1 MEINTLGEFLQ
12 FYRIKYGFRQEK
24 VCSGICSIATLS
36 RIENGSKEV
45 DSLVAE
51 SLLGRL
57 GKEVLQFEIIL
68 NDYDYELW
76 SSRQEIQK
84 MIADGSYQKAKDK
97 IIKYRDKMPKGESVH
112 EQYCLCQEA
121 KVRFCEEAQKEELR
135 QIWWTALRL
144 TKPELEKDVAEDLL
158 YNPTETELII
168 NLLHAD
174 FPQWR
179 EKDKKKELEKLFRYV
194 EKIYSGTQKERL
206 GSQIL
211 IELIEIEQSSG
222 NYMAVINYVD
232 KAVSFISRGRGIDH
246 VAELH
251 FTKAKMLEL
260 LYHDKNEWKEQE
272 QVCKEESMMAYYV
285 FDIMEQIEE
294 KEQVQQFC
302 KDKLKWHIIE

>member
-1 MEINTLGEFLQ
+1 M
-12 FYRIKYGFRQEK
+12 
-24 VCSGICSIATLS
+24 
-36 RIENGSKEV
+36 
-45 DSLVAE
+45 
-51 SLLGRL
+51 
-57 GKEVLQFEIIL
+57 
-68 NDYDYELW
+68 
-76 SSRQEIQK
+76 
-84 MIADGSYQKAKDK
+84 
-97 IIKYRDKMPKGESVH
+97 
-112 EQYCLCQEA
+112 
-121 KVRFCEEAQKEELR
+121 
-135 QIWWTALRL
+135 
-144 TKPELEKDVAEDLL
+144 EKDVAEDLL